1 MLTIIGLISS
11 ALLQVVA
18 AISALWLLRASRAR
32 VAWIMIFVAFMF
44 MAFRRVVEAIVL
56 INGEISPGLQI
67 FSHWLGI
74 IVSAIM
80 AIAVIMIGRILFTL
94 KHTEVANH
102 ELETRFTTL
111 FHNSSDEIYLADLK
125 GNLIEV
131 NQVACETLGFQPA
144 GIAPEEFQ
152 RP

>member
-11 ALLQVVA
+11 VLLQVVA
-18 AISALWLLRASRAR
+18 AIGALWLLRASR
-32 VAWIMIFVAFMF
+32 VKGAWVMIFIAFMF
-44 MAFRRVVEAIVL
+44 MAFRGMVEIL
-56 INGEISPGLQI
+56 YFTNGEISPTLRI
-67 FSHWLGI
+67 ISSWLGV

-80 AIAVIMIGRILFTL
+80 AVAVIMIGRILFTL
-94 KHTEVANH
+94 KHTQESGR

-131 NQVACETLGFQPA
+131 NQVTC
-144 GIAPEEFQ
+144 
-152 RP
+152 